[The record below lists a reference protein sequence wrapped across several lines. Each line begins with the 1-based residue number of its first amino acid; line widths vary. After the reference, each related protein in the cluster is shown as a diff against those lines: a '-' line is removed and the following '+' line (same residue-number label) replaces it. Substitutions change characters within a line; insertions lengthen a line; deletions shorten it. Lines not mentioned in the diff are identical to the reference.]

1 MKYREIKERLET
13 IESYIEAAKGYVMG
27 EEEEE
32 TAPPCAINHIKYN
45 LIEAVNEIA
54 NFTNAINR
62 DNRDR

>member
-1 MKYREIKERLET
+1 MKYREIKERLEI

-54 NFTNAINR
+54 NFTNTVGR
-62 DNRDR
+62 C